1 MRGLPNSDLLNLPL
15 KLAKSIELNFYQGGF
30 VTNQASNMVRAMV
43 LRELEEGR
51 RDDGLWLQ
59 AMSESKMDKAKAQVR
74 YMQLRTEALQG
85 DVKGLLI
92 QQIRGAVAQDN
103 RGIRSN
109 SNADLAA
116 YLSKPLGGK

>member
-1 MRGLPNSDLLNLPL
+1 
-15 KLAKSIELNFYQGGF
+15 
-30 VTNQASNMVRAMV
+30 MVRAMV

-74 YMQLRTEALQG
+74 YVQLRTEALQG

-92 QQIRGAVAQDN
+92 QQIRGAVAHDN
-103 RGIRSN
+103 RGIRSATPS

-116 YLSKPLGGK
+116 YLSKSLGDKGK

>member
-1 MRGLPNSDLLNLPL
+1 M
-15 KLAKSIELNFYQGGF
+15 
-30 VTNQASNMVRAMV
+30 TNQASNMVRAMV

-74 YMQLRTEALQG
+74 YVQLRTEALQG

-116 YLSKPLGGK
+116 YLSKSLGGK